1 MDLTGQIAPI
11 HMRTD
16 ANNLVTTAKT
26 THLPE
31 QEETIH
37 MVNQLRH
44 EACSGQIQDLA
55 HVIST
60 ECLSDGLTKKDAKTD
75 VLTHSVNIGRLLN
88 VDKHPPF
95 REIMRN
101 KHKAYVATPDLVCWI
116 MRNLRKTE
124 SVCHFLAVPV
134 AQQLRHAY
142 SVLSFCS

>member
-1 MDLTGQIAPI
+1 MDLTGQVAAI

-37 MVNQLRH
+37 MINQLRH
-44 EACSGQIQDLA
+44 EACSGQIEDLA
-55 HVIST
+55 HVTTS

-75 VLTHSVNIGRLLN
+75 VLTKTVNEGRLQN

-101 KHKAYVATPDLVCWI
+101 KHKAYAFSPDLVCWLMKNVKEAYQLTSFLTVPI
-116 MRNLRKTE
+116 AKHMRY
-124 SVCHFLAVPV
+124 
-134 AQQLRHAY
+134 AY
-142 SVLSFCS
+142 SLTSLL